1 MRLTLKASSLFSF
14 LLASQSILSEH
25 PVAYAAPTEGKNEA
39 CRPTEVDVVVVGGG
53 FSGLSSAYALHKAG
67 LKVAVLEAR
76 DRLGGRS
83 QSIPL
88 STGPGIV
95 ELGATWINNS
105 TQPAVFALTQE
116 FGLETIEQYDQGLDI
131 RQSIDG
137 SIEPQT
143 EEEISNVSGLASTSI
158 S

>member
-1 MRLTLKASSLFSF
+1 MRISARTSRLLPSL
-14 LLASQSILSEH
+14 LLASQFVLPDSILAH
-25 PVAYAAPTEGKNEA
+25 AVPTKDKGEA
-39 CRPTEVDVVVVGGG
+39 CRPTDVDVVVVGGG
-53 FSGLSSAYALHKAG
+53 FSGLASAYSLHKAG
-67 LKVAVLEAR
+67 LKVAVIEAK

-83 QSIPL
+83 RSIPL

-116 FGLETIEQYDQGLDI
+116 FGLETIEQYNQGLDI

-137 SIEPQT
+137 SIESQS
-143 EEEISNVSGLASTSI
+143 EEEIANVSGSSRFLD
-158 S
+158 